1 MTTNGKIKSVCL
13 FAVILF
19 LVPVLIPGTSFSA
32 VVFKSLDPISDG
44 LRFPGDVAVSPDGK
58 VYVVDGYQNKVLIY
72 DRKGQPAGSI
82 SIKNPTS
89 VAVSSNGYIYIGTT
103 KDLSVKILDSSNEII
118 GSLGSG
124 AGEFN
129 LPGNITIDMATG
141 NVYVVDQLDHSIKVY
156 TSGGAPL
163 SRIDDYQNLPRDVT
177 IMNNKIYVIDQ
188 PLIVDANGGEMRGAE
203 IQVFDMAGTPVRN
216 FGSYGTEEGE
226 FIRPAGITSD
236 ANGILYVTDSFHG
249 VVLCFD
255 ANGTYLGAIQ
265 NPLNPMVT
273 PMGIALGK
281 DRKLYVPSLNTS
293 SVHVFGLEGY
303 TDMSVSPSELSFT
316 VQQGQANPPQQTLTV
331 SNSGTDTLTYTAT
344 STGSWIV
351 LNAPTGTI
359 GPGGSGTISIGV
371 NISGLS
377 AATYNGQITIA
388 AASGD
393 SEVIKVNL
401 KVTAPSVLPTL
412 TVTPRTVN
420 YTYRV
425 GDPPP
430 SYQKVTIE
438 LSGGAATWTAT
449 SDSQGISIVPSTIST
464 NLYTQAAV
472 NVNPVNLDAG
482 TYKGNIKIEAPG
494 TLGSPANIEVNLTVK
509 YGGTI
514 NVRCNIPEASFKIT
528 GSKDYEGSG
537 ETWTATEVSNDTY
550 TITYNPVTG
559 YKTPQTETKTISGGS
574 TINFEGNYVSLAMT
588 ANIVVSRAADT
599 KNPPSV
605 GIFDANGKMYTSFVP
620 FSLGKYSSSKD
631 RTRYGVSGVNTAVG
645 DIDGDG
651 KADVVVGLAAGSGNP
666 ARVAAYR
673 ADGTLIPGS
682 DFVTMGTMYGANVAV
697 GDFDG
702 DGKAEIVVGA
712 GLNSNNPAQ
721 VRVFKYESG
730 AIIDTGINFNAFNVK
745 GGVNIATGDVDGDGI
760 PELITAAGVNKNA
773 GPEVR
778 VWKINT
784 SGVPWSIIDTGI
796 HFVAFAG
803 RYGAGVATGDLNG
816 DGICEIIVT
825 SGPNPNGGSNMI
837 KVFNGNGTNFGLVIT
852 DSSVGYGLS
861 VASAD
866 LNNDGVAEI
875 VAGLGPLSKNSSTVK
890 VYKADGTL
898 LNSFDAFDGTYF
910 GATVSAGDLG
920 Y

>member
-1 MTTNGKIKSVCL
+1 M
-13 FAVILF
+13 ILF
-19 LVPVLIPGTSFSA
+19 LPPGISLAAVPFTS
-32 VVFKSLDPISDG
+32 LEPITNG
-44 LRFPGDVAVSPDGK
+44 LNLPQDVAVSPDGK
-58 VYVVDGYQNKVLIY
+58 VYVVDNSKGQVLIY
-72 DRKGQPAGSI
+72 DKKSQPAGSI
-82 SIKNPTS
+82 SIQNPTS
-89 VAVSSNGYIYIGTT
+89 IAVSSNGNIYIGTNN
-103 KDLSVKILDSSNEII
+103 DLSVKILDSSHNII
-118 GSLGSG
+118 GSLGIG
-124 AGEFN
+124 AGEFK
-129 LPGNITIDMATG
+129 LPRNIAIDKATG
-141 NVYVVDQLDHSIKVY
+141 NVYVADQLDNSIKSY
-156 TSGGAPL
+156 TPSGTFIAK
-163 SRIDDYQNLPRDVT
+163 INDYPNLPQDVT
-177 IMNNKIYVIDQ
+177 IMGNEVYVIDY
-188 PLIVDANGGEMRGAE
+188 PLILDSWGGKIRGAE
-203 IQVFDMAGTPVRN
+203 VQVFDMAGTPIRK
-216 FGSYGTEEGE
+216 FGSYGEQEGQ
-226 FIRPAGITSD
+226 FIRPAGISSD
-236 ANGILYVTDSFHG
+236 SKGILYITDSFHG

-255 ANGTYLGAIQ
+255 SSGSYLGAIQ
-265 NPLNPMVT
+265 NPSKPMVT
-273 PMGIALGK
+273 PMGIALGVDK
-281 DRKLYVPSLNTS
+281 RLFVASLNTT
-293 SVHVFGLEGY
+293 SVHIFGLEGY
-303 TDMSVSPSELSFT
+303 TGTIDVSPSELSFT
-316 VQQGQANPPQQTLTV
+316 AQQGQSNPPEQTLTA

-344 STGSWIV
+344 STDSWIV
-351 LNAPTGTI
+351 LNTPTGTI
-359 GPGGSGTISIGV
+359 GPGSSGTISVGV

-401 KVTAPSVLPTL
+401 KVTAPPILPTL
-412 TVTPRTVN
+412 TVTPRTLN

-430 SYQKVTIE
+430 SSQKVTIE

-449 SDSQGISIVPSTIST
+449 SDSQWISIVPSTIST
-464 NLYTQAAV
+464 NSYTQAAV

-514 NVRCNIPEASFKIT
+514 NVSCNIPEASFKIT

-651 KADVVVGLAAGSGNP
+651 KADVVVGLAAGSVNP

-682 DFVTMGTMYGANVAV
+682 DFVAMSTIYGANVAV
-697 GDFDG
+697 ADFDG

-730 AIIDTGINFNAFNVK
+730 AIIDTGINFNAFRVK

-760 PELITAAGVNKNA
+760 PELITAAGANKNA

-825 SGPNPNGGSNMI
+825 SGPDPNGGSNMI
-837 KVFNGNGTNFGLVIT
+837 KVFNGNGTDFGLVIT

-866 LNNDGVAEI
+866 LNNDAIAEI
-875 VAGLGPLSKNSSTVK
+875 VAGLGPSSKNPSTVK

-898 LNSFDAFDGTYF
+898 LNSFDAFGGTYF